1 MLDIVTIKPRMGVLK
16 IICITIA
23 VILTILLTTI
33 AIWCIYNYNVKI
45 RNMEAEIEN
54 QMSQKQGIT
63 RNIVWYKNVMNEE
76 TWARIDNIWKADEG
90 KRVFLTFDDGPSAKV
105 TPQILD
111 ILERENIKATFF
123 VLGSRVEFNPDIL
136 KREYK
141 EGHYIANH
149 GYSHKYSEIYS
160 STQAVIDEYT
170 KTEQAIKTALGKT
183 DYESHLF
190 RFPGGSTGG
199 KYKDLKS
206 EAKAL
211 LRENNIAHIDWNAL
225 SGDAAG
231 KKTKEDMLAYVKETM
246 GTKNNVIILMHD
258 AGDKQATADMLPEL
272 IAYLREQG
280 YEFKS
285 FNDII
290 KNQ

>member
-1 MLDIVTIKPRMGVLK
+1 MLDMVTIKPRFNILK
-16 IICITIA
+16 IICITIS
-23 VILTILLTTI
+23 ILFAILLVIFAVFCINAHNVQTHTI
-33 AIWCIYNYNVKI
+33 
-45 RNMEAEIEN
+45 EAEIE
-54 QMSQKQGIT
+54 QKMIQKEGIK
-63 RNIVWYKNVMNEE
+63 RNIVWYKNVMNEN
-76 TWARIDNIWKADEG
+76 TWQRMDNIWLADEG
-90 KRVFLTFDDGPSAKV
+90 KRVFLTFDDGPSEKV
-105 TPQILD
+105 TPQILE
-111 ILERENIKATFF
+111 ILKNENIKATFF
-123 VLGSRVEFNPDIL
+123 VLGSRVEFYPEIL

-149 GYSHKYSEIYS
+149 GYTHKYSEIYS
-160 STQAVIDEYT
+160 STQSVLDEYLR
-170 KTEQAIKTALGKT
+170 TEQSIKSALGNQE
-183 DYESHLF
+183 YESHLF

-211 LRENNIAHIDWNAL
+211 LRENNIAYVDWNAL
-225 SGDAAG
+225 TGDAEG
-231 KKTKEDMLAYVKETM
+231 KKTKEEMLEYVKQTI
-246 GTKNNVIILMHD
+246 GTKNNVVILMHD
-258 AGDKQATADMLPEL
+258 AGDKQVTADALPEI